1 MTDNAVE
8 LERTID
14 APISLA
20 RELWTKAEHFAAW
33 YGPEGAAIPVAEM
46 DV

>member
-1 MTDNAVE
+1 MTDNAVV

-14 APISLA
+14 APISPA
-20 RELWTKAEHFAAW
+20 WELRTKAEHFAAW
-33 YGPEGAAIPVAEM
+33 YGPEGAAIPVAEI